1 MSHPYSPSLHF
12 GLEVLCIPWTASLLE
27 LLGGTELTKL
37 KYEVTQLCI
46 FMKGGK
52 GGKEKQSEESADNAV
67 ALLQA
72 LLKAIDFLS

>member
-1 MSHPYSPSLHF
+1 M
-12 GLEVLCIPWTASLLE
+12 
-27 LLGGTELTKL
+27 
-37 KYEVTQLCI
+37 QLCI

-52 GGKEKQSEESADNAV
+52 GGKEKQNEESADNAV